1 MAPAANRINKSHS
14 KSVGALNNG
23 EAPIAD
29 DEDDVPEEDP
39 FRSKSNLANSPAVSR
54 KQDEGN
60 QRVGDGRSITLVIRL
75 II

>member
-23 EAPIAD
+23 EVPIAD
-29 DEDDVPEEDP
+29 DEDDVPDEDP

-54 KQDEGN
+54 KQKIEGN
-60 QRVGDGRSITLVIRL
+60 QMVGNG
-75 II
+75 